1 MICTDGNKAEGNREM
16 RESLRMIVC
25 ELVSRL
31 EIRGENGCE
40 LGSRLEIRDE
50 NGTYL

>member
-1 MICTDGNKAEGNREM
+1 MCTDENKAEGNGEM

-31 EIRGENGCE
+31 EIR
-40 LGSRLEIRDE
+40 DE